1 MMIMMKRMAENCMFQ
16 FLLKRW
22 AVNSRHIS
30 VSYTHLI
37 RRGQDFF
44 IKDNNSKNHTY
55 VNGRMVVGEELVQLK
70 AGDTITLANEVFEY
84 HEILSLIHI

>member
-1 MMIMMKRMAENCMFQ
+1 MYLEQNITKIGRESAYVDFYIGDNLQIEIRHAE
-16 FLLKRW
+16 
-22 AVNSRHIS
+22 I
-30 VSYTHLI
+30 I

-55 VNGRMVVGEELVQLK
+55 VNGRIVVGEELVQLK

-84 HEILSLIHI
+84 HEI